1 MNTPLIYLKVNEENA
16 ITEEREAY
24 EGSTPKTSLKDYLE
38 LWEYLLDKDKLKVCY
53 VFCHC
58 FKTIAS

>member
-38 LWEYLLDKDKLKVCY
+38 LWEYLLDKDKLKVC
-53 VFCHC
+53 
-58 FKTIAS
+58 